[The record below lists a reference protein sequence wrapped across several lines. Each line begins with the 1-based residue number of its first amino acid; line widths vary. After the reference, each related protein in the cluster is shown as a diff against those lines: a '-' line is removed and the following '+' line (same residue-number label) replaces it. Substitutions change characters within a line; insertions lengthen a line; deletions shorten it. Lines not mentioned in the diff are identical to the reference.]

1 MTENHAEPH
10 TPTPPVEPTI
20 ATVTYLRPTVP
31 APAPVVEEDGWSDMP
46 DDTDPA
52 PLVPPMP
59 TVAPAIGPD
68 DRTIVL
74 DTARVILAKT
84 TTPAS
89 APVAGKAEKVDLDD
103 FDDRPLIPA
112 WMHSA
117 EGWAAWAGVFA
128 RARRR
133 DFRRWVRRQPT
144 TKGHVRQFGRGVRR
158 SHEWVVGFEGVRVQS
173 AAHTAHV
180 ATREARLAARHARF
194 TPRIMGTK
202 RELAMKAA
210 ERATK
215 AAEEAVLLHK
225 KAKKDRNRAR
235 NLRAGVA
242 YGPPLTAIGTGYAM
256 GGGLGLAAGLLS
268 TFAGGAFVGR
278 TPYDEDADWTSDWR
292 SLGDGDRM
300 TAPMLDQSFRAAKVI
315 GSEESLRVVQMPMLD
330 TRGAWTAVLDL
341 PPGIPAKRAIR
352 ATDELA
358 AAFGVEE
365 AQVSIAKRGRSG
377 RIELYVSRD
386 LPFTDKAKPGPL
398 LALETAANF
407 WGPIS
412 IGPDVRGLPISI
424 SVVERSGLIGGE
436 PGAGKS
442 ASGNTVLLA
451 AALDPRVILVLADGK
466 GGGDLEPFEHLCE
479 AYEGD
484 ADPEEFYEMLKER
497 VEDMKQ
503 RYALL
508 KKLGKRKVTEELA
521 AKYPELRQL
530 LLWVDELMF
539 YTTDEEYGKKI
550 TKLLRN
556 LVSRGRAAGIITFC
570 ATQKPGSDVVDTSLR
585 DLLSIRWA
593 LRCTTP
599 EASDTILGKG
609 AAASGYSAKTIQSEM
624 RGAGLLWAEGT
635 NPTMVRADYYTDE
648 QVEQLLAR
656 ATEWRRKAGTLPNGP
671 VPLADQLRAQ
681 GDDDALLLAA
691 VLDTFTA
698 HATEDSPA
706 EWLPGQLL
714 LDDLKAA
721 GHSVT
726 AEKLGALIVRTDEE
740 KTKRPWGE
748 KGSRLAGYPL
758 ARVEAVATGRFGL
771 TA

>member
-1 MTENHAEPH
+1 MTEHLTEH
-10 TPTPPVEPTI
+10 TPAPAESGDESM
-20 ATVTYLRPTVP
+20 ATVTFLPP
-31 APAPVVEEDGWSDMP
+31 APA
-46 DDTDPA
+46 A
-52 PLVPPMP
+52 VPPMP
-59 TVAPAIGPD
+59 AEPPTVGPD
-68 DRTIVL
+68 DRTVVL
-74 DTARVILAKT
+74 ETARVILDKPTA
-84 TTPAS
+84 PAQ
-89 APVAGKAEKVDLDD
+89 VVGRVEKVDLDD
-103 FDDRPLIPA
+103 FDADAPLIPA
-112 WMHSA
+112 WMYSA
-117 EGWAAWAGVFA
+117 EGWAAWAGVFY

-144 TKGHVRQFGRGVRR
+144 QRGHVRQFGRGARR
-158 SHEWVVGFEGVRVQS
+158 THEWVVGFEGVRVQS

-180 ATREARLAARHARF
+180 LTREAKLAARHARF
-194 TPRIMGTK
+194 TPRILGTK
-202 RELAMKAA
+202 KELAMKAS
-210 ERATK
+210 EKATK
-215 AAEEAVLLHK
+215 AAEEAMLLHK

-242 YGPPLTAIGTGYAM
+242 YGPPLAAIGTGYAM
-256 GGGLGLAAGLLS
+256 AGGLGLAAGLLS

-278 TPYDEDADWTSDWR
+278 KPYDEEANWTSDWR

-300 TAPMLDQSFRAAKVI
+300 TAPMLDQTFRAAKVI
-315 GSEESLRVVQMPMLD
+315 GSEETLGVVQMPMLD
-330 TRGAWTAVLDL
+330 ARGAWTAVLDL
-341 PPGIPAKRAIR
+341 PPGVPAKKAIR

-365 AQVSIAKRGRSG
+365 AQVSIAKRGRAG

-386 LPFTDKAKPGPL
+386 LPFTDKAAPGPL
-398 LALETAANF
+398 LALESPADF
-407 WGPIS
+407 WGRIS
-412 IGPDVRGLPISI
+412 IGPDVRGIHQSI

-442 ASGNTVLLA
+442 ASGNTILLA
-451 AALDPRVILVLADGK
+451 AALDPRVILWLADGK

-479 AYEGD
+479 RYEGD
-484 ADPEEFYEMLKER
+484 ADPEAFDKILDELLK
-497 VEDMKQ
+497 DMKA
-503 RYALL
+503 RYTLL

-521 AKYPELRQL
+521 DKHPELRQL
-530 LLWVDELMF
+530 LLWVDELML
-539 YTTDEEYGKKI
+539 YTADDEHGKKI
-550 TKLLRN
+550 TRKLRN

-648 QVEQLLAR
+648 QVAALIER
-656 ATEWRRKAGTLPNGP
+656 ATEWRRAAGALPSGP
-671 VPLADQLRAQ
+671 VTLAEQLLKL
-681 GDDDALLLAA
+681 GDEDAAILAHLLDAFHH
-691 VLDTFTA
+691 DIPDMTA
-698 HATEDSPA
+698 D
-706 EWLPGQLL
+706 WLPGQVL
-714 LDDLKAA
+714 LDHLKNQGLA
-721 GHSVT
+721 VT
-726 AEKLGALIVRTDEE
+726 AERLGALVVRTDEE

-748 KGSRLAGYPL
+748 KGSRLSGYPL
-758 ARVEAVATGRFGL
+758 ARVEATITARFGL

>member
-1 MTENHAEPH
+1 MTEHLPEDTTAPEPD
-10 TPTPPVEPTI
+10 TI
-20 ATVTYLRPTVP
+20 ATVTFLHPARPSVDNDQPDTPTAAPVAP
-31 APAPVVEEDGWSDMP
+31 QQPVVIPPIPAQAPA
-46 DDTDPA
+46 
-52 PLVPPMP
+52 
-59 TVAPAIGPD
+59 VAPD
-68 DRTIVL
+68 DRTVVL
-74 DTARVILAKT
+74 DIARVILDKQA
-84 TTPAS
+84 AQ
-89 APVAGKAEKVDLDD
+89 AAEPKVVGKVDLDD
-103 FDDRPLIPA
+103 FDDAPLIPA
-112 WMHSA
+112 WMKTP
-117 EGWAAWAGVFA
+117 EGWAAWTGVFY

-133 DFRRWVRRQPT
+133 DFRRWVRRQRT
-144 TKGHVRQFGRGVRR
+144 DKGHIRQFGRGVRR

-180 ATREARLAARHARF
+180 LTREARIAARSARF
-194 TPRIMGTK
+194 TPRILGAK
-202 RELAMKAA
+202 KQIAMKAA
-210 ERATK
+210 EKATK

-235 NLRAGVA
+235 NLRAGVV
-242 YGPPLTAIGTGYAM
+242 YGPPLAAIGSGYAY
-256 GGGLGLAAGLLS
+256 GGSLGLAAGLLS
-268 TFAGGAFVGR
+268 TFAGGAFIGCH
-278 TPYDEDADWTSDWR
+278 PYNEENDWTTEWR

-315 GSEESLRVVQMPMLD
+315 GNDESLRVVQMPMLD
-330 TRGAWTAVLDL
+330 NRGAWTAILDL
-341 PPGIPAKRAIR
+341 PPGVPAKRAIR

-365 AQVSIAKRGRSG
+365 AQVSIAKKGRSG

-386 LPFTDKAKPGPL
+386 LPFTDKAAPGPL
-398 LALETAANF
+398 LALNEAANF

-442 ASGNTVLLA
+442 ASGNTILLA

-479 AYEGD
+479 CFEGD
-484 ADPEEFYEMLKER
+484 ADPEAFYELLKEQ
-497 VEDMKQ
+497 VEDMKR

-521 AKYPELRQL
+521 NKYPELRQKL
-530 LLWVDELMF
+530 IWVDELMF

-635 NPTMVRADYYTDE
+635 NPVMVRADYYTDE
-648 QVEQLLAR
+648 QVNELLDR
-656 ATEWRRKAGTLPNGP
+656 ATEWRREAGTLPNAP
-671 VPLADQLRAQ
+671 MSLADQLRAQ
-681 GDDDALLLAA
+681 GDDDAQILAF
-691 VLDTFTA
+691 VLDVFAA
-698 HATEDSPA
+698 HGTDEEPA
-706 EWLPGQLL
+706 DWLPGQLL
-714 LDDLKAA
+714 LDRLKAA
-721 GHSVT
+721 GHPVT

-740 KTKRPWGE
+740 KAKRPWGE
-748 KGSRLAGYPL
+748 KGSRVTGYPL
-758 ARVEAVATGRFGL
+758 ARVEAAATGRFGL

>member
-1 MTENHAEPH
+1 MTENHVEPH
-10 TPTPPVEPTI
+10 TPSTPAPVEPTI
-20 ATVTYLRPTVP
+20 ATVTFLRPAIP
-31 APAPVVEEDGWSDMP
+31 APAPVVEEDVWSDMP
-46 DDTDPA
+46 DDSDPT
-52 PLVPPMP
+52 PVVPPMP
-59 TVAPAIGPD
+59 SVAPTVGPD

-84 TTPAS
+84 STPA
-89 APVAGKAEKVDLDD
+89 PVSGKVEKVDLDD
-103 FDDRPLIPA
+103 FGDRPLIPA
-112 WMHSA
+112 WMYSA

-133 DFRRWVRRQPT
+133 DFRRWVRRQT
-144 TKGHVRQFGRGVRR
+144 TQKGHVRQFGRGVRR
-158 SHEWVVGFEGVRVQS
+158 SHEWVVGFEGVRVRS

-180 ATREARLAARHARF
+180 LTREARLAARHARF

-278 TPYDEDADWTSDWR
+278 TPYDEDADWTSEWR

-330 TRGAWTAVLDL
+330 TRGAWTTILDL

-398 LALETAANF
+398 LALEAAANF

-412 IGPDVRGLPISI
+412 IGPDVRGLPISM

-479 AYEGD
+479 SFEGD
-484 ADPEEFYEMLKER
+484 ADPEAFYEMLKER

-521 AKYPELRQL
+521 AKYSELRQL

-671 VPLADQLRAQ
+671 VPLVDQLRAQ

-691 VLDTFTA
+691 VLDTFA
-698 HATEDSPA
+698 VHATEDGPA

-721 GHSVT
+721 GYPVT

-740 KTKRPWGE
+740 KAKRPWGE
-748 KGSRLAGYPL
+748 KGSRVTGYPL
-758 ARVEAVATGRFGL
+758 ARVEAAATGRFGL